1 MNIQKVKLLGI
12 SFLGMA
18 LAFSLGCLVVSLL
31 VCVSQGDAILFMS
44 VIDSHKTILRT
55 PQCGSCVSGAVTL
68 IYTPE
73 VQPPQK
79 S

>member
-18 LAFSLGCLVVSLL
+18 LAFSLGYLVASLL
-31 VCVSQGDAILFMS
+31 VCVSQGDLILFMFA
-44 VIDSHKTILRT
+44 IGSHKTILRT
-55 PQCGSCVSGAVTL
+55 PQCGSCISGAVTL
-68 IYTPE
+68 IHTPE

-79 S
+79 P